1 MINGRADAVDKASHF
16 FYYTYSMHKLGRDID
31 IKDSVCVGGGV
42 GGGFTEGL
50 GALNTEDG
58 KWQ

>member
-1 MINGRADAVDKASHF
+1 MGGMLSIRQRTF
-16 FYYTYSMHKLGRDID
+16 FFTYSIHKLGRDID